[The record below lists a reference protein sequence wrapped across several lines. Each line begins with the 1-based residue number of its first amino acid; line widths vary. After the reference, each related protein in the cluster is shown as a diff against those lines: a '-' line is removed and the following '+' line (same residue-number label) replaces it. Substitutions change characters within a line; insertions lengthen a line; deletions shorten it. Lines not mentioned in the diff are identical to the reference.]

1 MQVAC
6 IINKAIIISIVASVI
21 IIIVVI
27 IIIIIIIIIVVV
39 VDDDDGLYIG
49 SVVDI
54 SRDDEGVGA
63 VEAHVV
69 VRGDFCG
76 VEN

>member
-27 IIIIIIIIIVVV
+27 IIIIIIIAVV